1 MTETP
6 DTAISIDD
14 VSKRYRIYH
23 ERNQSLK
30 AWALRGRRAGYEEF
44 WALRDV
50 SFDVERGSTFGL
62 IGENGCGKSTLL
74 KCIANILR
82 PDMGRILTRG
92 KVSALIELGAGF
104 HPELSGRDNVYL
116 NGSLLGLSTREIDRR
131 FDRIV
136 EFSGLEHFIDT
147 PVKNYS
153 SGMYMRLGFAIAIN
167 VDPEILLIDEILAV
181 GDEAFQRKCL
191 GKLGELRAQGC
202 TIVIVSH
209 ALDTM
214 RMMCDRAALIAHGEV
229 QGVGPAGA
237 MIDQY
242 LGHETGSFARPTPE
256 QARWGSGEL
265 LVGKL
270 EFLTVDGGPL
280 GRLHTG
286 DGLRLRLRYSSRSPI
301 HAPSFGVSFQTA
313 EGITVAVPSTTD
325 AGIDTG
331 AISGDGYLD
340 VVVPSLPL
348 GPGTYK
354 VSAYAHD
361 AALTHAFDVRHNFLE
376 FTVTAGGGVPI
387 GNGVVAVQAKWEPP
401 VAVS

>member
-1 MTETP
+1 MTT
-6 DTAISIDD
+6 TSGSAISIED

-30 AWALRGRRAGYEEF
+30 AWALHGRRAGFEEF

-50 SFDVERGSTFGL
+50 SFDVDAGSTFGL

-82 PDMGRILTRG
+82 PDEGHISTRG

-136 EFSGLEHFIDT
+136 DFSGLEHFIDT

-191 GKLGELRAQGC
+191 DKLGALRNDGC

-214 RMMCDRAALIAHGEV
+214 RVMCDRAALISHGEL
-229 QGVGPAGA
+229 QGVGSAGA

-242 LGHETGSFARPTPE
+242 LGHDGGAFARPTPE

-265 LVGKL
+265 LVSAL
-270 EFLTVDGGPL
+270 EFLSPDGGPL
-280 GRLHTG
+280 GSLRPG
-286 DGLRLRLRYSSRSPI
+286 DGLRLRCRYTTHMPVSD
-301 HAPSFGVSFQTA
+301 ASFGVSFQTS

-325 AGIDTG
+325 VGLATG
-331 AISGDGYLD
+331 TLAEHGYID

-348 GPGTYK
+348 GPGVYK
-354 VSAYAHD
+354 VSAFVHD
-361 AALTHAFDVRHNFLE
+361 RDLQQAYDVRHNFLE
-376 FTVTAGGGVPI
+376 FTVTASNGAIP
-387 GNGVVAVQAKWEPP
+387 GNGVVAVHARWEPP

>member
-1 MTETP
+1 MTTAP
-6 DTAISIDD
+6 RSAISIDG

-30 AWALRGRRAGYEEF
+30 ALALHGRRAGYEEF
-44 WALRDV
+44 WALRNV
-50 SFDVERGSTFGL
+50 SLEVEPGTTFGL

-82 PDMGRILTRG
+82 PDEGGISTRG

-104 HPELSGRDNVYL
+104 HPELSGRDNVFL
-116 NGSLLGLSTREIDRR
+116 NGSLLGLSTREIERR

-136 EFSGLEHFIDT
+136 DFSGLEHFIDT

-191 GKLGELRAQGC
+191 AKLGDLRDEGC

-214 RMMCDRAALIAHGEV
+214 RVMCDQAALISHGEV
-229 QGVGPAGA
+229 QGVGSAGSV
-237 MIDQY
+237 IDQY
-242 LGHETGSFARPTPE
+242 LGHETGSFARPSPE

-265 LVGKL
+265 LITKL
-270 EFLTVDGGPL
+270 DFLAPDGGPL
-280 GRLHTG
+280 GRLAPG
-286 DGLRLRLRYSSRSPI
+286 DGLRLRCRYAAHTPVTD
-301 HAPSFGVSFQTA
+301 PSFGVSLQTA

-325 AGIDTG
+325 VGLTTG
-331 AISGDGYLD
+331 TLQEQGYLD

-348 GPGTYK
+348 GPGVYK
-354 VSAYAHD
+354 VSAFVHD
-361 AALTHAFDVRHNFLE
+361 AGLSHAFDVRHNFLE
-376 FTVTAGGGVPI
+376 FTVGTGGRYEP
-387 GNGVVAVQAKWEPP
+387 GNGVVAVRAQWEPP
-401 VAVS
+401 VPAD